1 MEIPSIQGL
10 QAEVGLLPLEKE
22 REVSEAKRRL
32 RIGVPSEEPNCER
45 RVALAPYAVAL
56 LTGAGHEVRIES
68 GAGEAAQFSDHDY
81 AEAGAEVV
89 EGAGQVFGES
99 DLVVKVFPP
108 CDTTHLA
115 NLARDTEAEAG
126 GQVRILSLGQFRPE
140 RNQVQIEAQCSCFS
154 GDLLSVICS
163 E

>member
-108 CDTTHLA
+108 REEELAMMKERQVLVSALHLG
-115 NLARDTEAEAG
+115 NIT
-126 GQVRILSLGQFRPE
+126 P
-140 RNQVQIEAQCSCFS
+140 
-154 GDLLSVICS
+154 DL
-163 E
+163 